1 MEQPRI
7 QVPPEISQVF
17 TEVAQGTR
25 LIAYSFWSS
34 DPDPAP
40 GSSFDQVNRLYPFE
54 KVSDRARHYVSA
66 AIEHMN
72 MWADFVAPRKF
83 HPEQTTLINM
93 RPVYALSRAALETAA
108 QAVWLMD
115 TPDPLECVRR
125 HLSLIRW
132 DLEEHRKSRS
142 DPNHKARVNARDKEL
157 LDRVAGV
164 FAADQIKPPAGYLKV
179 ITEACRPDDLKLDAA
194 DAERVWRAMSGAAH
208 GMYWTNLD
216 LTVIERGDE
225 YEPGHFRTRTLPDPE
240 GMAEALR
247 AAETIVTYAA
257 LRFLDY
263 LGADIPALLAGARRQ
278 LACEITLKDGEDPEV
293 RERLAGGSF
302 GQVRHDSKAAWGA
315 SDAARGTEEDLV
327 PSTNDDQIE
336 P

>member
-7 QVPPEISQVF
+7 QVPPEVSRIF

-25 LIAYSFWSS
+25 LISYSFYASG
-34 DPDPAP
+34 PDPAP
-40 GSSFDQVNRLYPFE
+40 GSNFDQVNRLYPFE

-66 AIEHMN
+66 AVEHMN

-115 TPDPLECVRR
+115 TTDPIECVRR

-132 DLEEHRKSRS
+132 DLQEHRKSRS
-142 DPNHKARVNARDKEL
+142 DPEHKKRVTARDQEL
-157 LDRVAGV
+157 LGRVASV
-164 FAADQIKPPAGYLKV
+164 FTADQIRPPDGYLAV
-179 ITEACRPDDLKLDAA
+179 IKDACRPEDLKLGRA

-216 LTVIERGDE
+216 LTIVEQGEE
-225 YEPGHFRTRTLPDPE
+225 YEPGHFRTTALPDPD
-240 GMAEALR
+240 GMAEALN
-247 AAETIVTYAA
+247 AAEKVVSYAA

-263 LGADIPALLAGARRQ
+263 MGADIAALMAKARQRLAY
-278 LACEITLKDGEDPEV
+278 EITLKDADDPLV
-293 RERLAGGSF
+293 RERLASGSV
-302 GQVRHDSKAAWGA
+302 G
-315 SDAARGTEEDLV
+315 EDMG
-327 PSTNDDQIE
+327 
-336 P
+336 